1 MLDCKMYLS
10 LTVFATVATVRSK
23 GAAIIPVNI
32 LKAGHYR
39 PASETTLYAS
49 WDVVIA
55 EAPIV

>member
-1 MLDCKMYLS
+1 MQDKGKDYAG
-10 LTVFATVATVRSK
+10 FKPRGVRHRGYCCGDYPSK
-23 GAAIIPVNI
+23 H

-39 PASETTLYAS
+39 PASETILLTG